1 MPDDTKKPQDPEQK
15 TTDEQL
21 EEVSGGV
28 PAGLFAVQANP
39 PDGDTTQNPQAN
51 DSQAG

>member
-15 TTDEQL
+15 TTDKQL
-21 EEVSGGV
+21 DEISGGV
-28 PAGLFAVQANP
+28 PAGPFAVQGHP
-39 PDGDTTQNPQAN
+39 PDGDTTQDPQAN